1 MSANRVRDI
10 DFWRG
15 AVLIAILIDHIPG
28 NPLENWTPRNFGLS
42 DSAEAFVFLSGLS
55 VGLIYLPRAFKYGL
69 EPVAGGCL
77 KRALK
82 LYGVHIALTV
92 AALVVFGAAY
102 WASGVPDLIQAHGRA
117 FVFGSPGNG
126 LLGLALLS
134 HQLGYFNI
142 LPLYI
147 VLMLWAPVAV
157 ALALRGPLLALTVSI
172 GLYAAARAFGLNL
185 PNWPE
190 PGGWFF
196 NPIAWQLVFTL
207 GVVAAI
213 LWRDGFPRPA
223 PWLVVLSAVTVA
235 GAALIVTNE
244 GGLAPGLRDT
254 ATAHLDVAKQDLGL
268 ARLLHFVALAYLIAT
283 ATVFGRFIAPVVRG
297 AFGNA
302 VQSLGRNSLSVF
314 AAGSF
319 LSACGQAVLA
329 AASPHT
335 SAGVERVLGLA
346 YTVASIIIL
355 FAVAYWIECRKA
367 QRQRR
372 RRTASTFARLAGAV
386 CILFALSAAHAEEGS
401 CPSETAAFE
410 PNGAPAAFAKVR
422 VGLPNDILAIGS
434 SSTEGIGASSPANTY
449 PARLEAELEK
459 QTGADFD
466 VKNAGVGGE
475 LAAKTLNR
483 LKGAL
488 KSGWARLVIWQVGTN
503 DAIVG
508 VDETLFRATVQA
520 GIAAAH
526 AAGVPMM
533 LVGPQFTL
541 KTPDPV
547 RYERFVKMVDDIGAA
562 DHVPVLSRYAL
573 MKSWSAKGAK
583 AVSLL
588 LSGDGLH
595 MSDLGYRCLA
605 HALAEALEGA
615 TEAKL

>member
-1 MSANRVRDI
+1 LEPIIEWRGFCAEAHGMNATRIRDI

-55 VGLIYLPRAFKYGL
+55 VGLIYMPRAHKFGL

-82 LYGVHIALTV
+82 LYGVHIALTL

-102 WASGVPDLIQAHGRA
+102 WVSGVPDLILAHGRS

-142 LPLYI
+142 LPLYV
-147 VLMLWAPVAV
+147 VLMLWAPVAL
-157 ALALRGPLLALTVSI
+157 ALALRGPLLALIVSVA
-172 GLYAAARAFGLNL
+172 LYAAARTFGLNL

-207 GVVAAI
+207 GLVSAI

-223 PWLVVLSAVTVA
+223 PWLVGLCAVTVV

-254 ATAHLDVAKQDLGL
+254 ATAHLDVAKQDLGV
-268 ARLLHFVALAYLIAT
+268 ARLIHFVALAYLIAT

-297 AFGNA
+297 AFGKA

-319 LSACGQAVLA
+319 LSACGQAALA
-329 AASPHT
+329 AVSPHA
-335 SAGVERVLGLA
+335 SAGIERFAGLA
-346 YTVASIIIL
+346 YTVASIVAL

-367 QRQRR
+367 RHI
-372 RRTASTFARLAGAV
+372 A
-386 CILFALSAAHAEEGS
+386 
-401 CPSETAAFE
+401 
-410 PNGAPAAFAKVR
+410 
-422 VGLPNDILAIGS
+422 
-434 SSTEGIGASSPANTY
+434 ASSATR
-449 PARLEAELEK
+449 PARL
-459 QTGADFD
+459 GAW
-466 VKNAGVGGE
+466 
-475 LAAKTLNR
+475 R
-483 LKGAL
+483 
-488 KSGWARLVIWQVGTN
+488 
-503 DAIVG
+503 
-508 VDETLFRATVQA
+508 
-520 GIAAAH
+520 
-526 AAGVPMM
+526 
-533 LVGPQFTL
+533 
-541 KTPDPV
+541 
-547 RYERFVKMVDDIGAA
+547 
-562 DHVPVLSRYAL
+562 
-573 MKSWSAKGAK
+573 
-583 AVSLL
+583 
-588 LSGDGLH
+588 GLPA
-595 MSDLGYRCLA
+595 SYSP
-605 HALAEALEGA
+605 
-615 TEAKL
+615 

>member
-1 MSANRVRDI
+1 MNATRIRDI

-55 VGLIYLPRAFKYGL
+55 VGLIYMPRAHKFGL

-82 LYGVHIALTV
+82 LYGVHIALTL

-102 WASGVPDLIQAHGRA
+102 WVSGVPDLILAHGRS

-142 LPLYI
+142 LPLYV
-147 VLMLWAPVAV
+147 VLMLWAPVAL
-157 ALALRGPLLALTVSI
+157 ALALRGPLLALIVSVA
-172 GLYAAARAFGLNL
+172 LYAAARTFGLNL

-207 GVVAAI
+207 GLVSAI

-223 PWLVVLSAVTVA
+223 PWLVGLCAVTVV

-254 ATAHLDVAKQDLGL
+254 ATAHLDVAKQDLGV
-268 ARLLHFVALAYLIAT
+268 ARLIHFVALAYLIAT

-297 AFGNA
+297 AFGKA

-319 LSACGQAVLA
+319 LSACGQAALA
-329 AASPHT
+329 AVSPHA
-335 SAGVERVLGLA
+335 SAGIERFAGLA
-346 YTVASIIIL
+346 YTVGSIVAL

-367 QRQRR
+367 RHIA
-372 RRTASTFARLAGAV
+372 AS
-386 CILFALSAAHAEEGS
+386 SAA
-401 CPSETAAFE
+401 
-410 PNGAPAAFAKVR
+410 R
-422 VGLPNDILAIGS
+422 
-434 SSTEGIGASSPANTY
+434 
-449 PARLEAELEK
+449 PARL
-459 QTGADFD
+459 GAW
-466 VKNAGVGGE
+466 
-475 LAAKTLNR
+475 R
-483 LKGAL
+483 
-488 KSGWARLVIWQVGTN
+488 
-503 DAIVG
+503 
-508 VDETLFRATVQA
+508 
-520 GIAAAH
+520 
-526 AAGVPMM
+526 
-533 LVGPQFTL
+533 
-541 KTPDPV
+541 
-547 RYERFVKMVDDIGAA
+547 
-562 DHVPVLSRYAL
+562 
-573 MKSWSAKGAK
+573 
-583 AVSLL
+583 
-588 LSGDGLH
+588 GLPA
-595 MSDLGYRCLA
+595 SYSP
-605 HALAEALEGA
+605 
-615 TEAKL
+615 